1 MNHLAA
7 ATAVATPTGHP
18 VLSPSTGHPVLSTST
33 GHPVLAAPGGLGGF
47 SSSGQAMSLV
57 AFTTVATITL
67 LLCVMTGPDRD
78 DLDEFYT
85 GYGSLSPLRN
95 GLAIAGDYISAATV
109 LGTGG
114 VIALAGYD
122 GVVLA
127 LSTALSLML
136 LMFLLAEPLRN
147 AGRFTMGDALARRMP
162 GRAVRI
168 TACATTIAALLPL
181 MLVQLAGTGDLLAFI
196 LGFSSDALK
205 TGCIIGLGALMISY
219 AAIGGMKGTALIQI
233 MKIVMLLGS
242 GALVAALIL
251 SRFDWDPGALFAA
264 ASKNS
269 GVGPAFLRSG
279 LEFSGSPNPRLD
291 MISSELTVVIGGA
304 CLPHITMRMYTAG
317 SARQVR
323 RSLSWAVPCVAL
335 FMLVI
340 TVIGFGA
347 TALIGRTAIA
357 GADPQGNTAYLL
369 GSRAAFGPDVST
381 GETFLF
387 TTVTAA
393 IFLTLLASVAGMILA
408 CANSLAHDVFASGA
422 RPTSPRREMALA
434 RLSALAVGIPA
445 ILLATLVQHT
455 NLQALVTLSFCLGAS
470 AIAPALVYGLF
481 WRRYTRTGLL
491 ATLIGG
497 TLGVLV
503 LMSGTNLVSGSPF
516 SAFPHADFNWYPF
529 TTTGL
534 VSIPLGFAFGWLGTI
549 ASGRRKAEE
558 QRHQYEAVE
567 GWILAGAV
575 RRGD

>member
-1 MNHLAA
+1 MSQMTEAA
-7 ATAVATPTGHP
+7 AV
-18 VLSPSTGHPVLSTST
+18 TSM
-33 GHPVLAAPGGLGGF
+33 VGF
-47 SSSGQAMSLV
+47 SSSARAMSLV
-57 AFTTVATITL
+57 AFTAVATITL

-85 GYGSLSPLRN
+85 GYGSLSPMRN

-168 TACATTIAALLPL
+168 TACAATLVALLPL
-181 MLVQLAGTGDLLAFI
+181 MLVQLAGAGDLLAFI
-196 LGFSSDALK
+196 LGFSSDSLK
-205 TGCIIGLGALMISY
+205 TGCVIGLGTLMISY

-233 MKIVMLLGS
+233 LKIVMLLGS
-242 GALVAALIL
+242 GTVVAALIL
-251 SRFDWDPGALFAA
+251 QRFDWDPGALFDTAA
-264 ASKNS
+264 RNS
-269 GVGPAFLRSG
+269 GVGTAFLHSG
-279 LEFSGSPNPRLD
+279 LQFAGGPSPRLD
-291 MISSELTVVIGGA
+291 MISSELTVVLGGA

-323 RSLSWAVPCVAL
+323 RSMSWAVPCVAV
-335 FMLVI
+335 FVLVI
-340 TVIGFGA
+340 TVVGFGA
-347 TALIGRTAIA
+347 TALVGRTVIA
-357 GADPQGNTAYLL
+357 GADPQGNTAYLM

-381 GETFLF
+381 AETLLF
-387 TTVTAA
+387 TTVTTA

-408 CANSLAHDVFASGA
+408 CANSLAHDVFAGQI
-422 RPTSPRREMALA
+422 RELSPRREMTLA
-434 RLSALAVGIPA
+434 RVSALAVGAPA
-445 ILLATLVQHT
+445 ILLATLVQHRS
-455 NLQALVTLSFCLGAS
+455 LQPLVTLSFCLGAS

-491 ATLIGG
+491 CTLIGG
-497 TLGVLV
+497 TLTVLI
-503 LMSGTNLVSGSPF
+503 LMTGTNLVSGSPV
-516 SAFPHADFNWYPF
+516 SAFPEADFNWFPF

-534 VSIPLGFAFGWLGTI
+534 VSIPLGFAYGWLGTMV
-549 ASGRRKAEE
+549 SGRRKAEE
-558 QRHQYEAVE
+558 QRRQYEAVE

-575 RRGD
+575 RRGG

>member
-1 MNHLAA
+1 M
-7 ATAVATPTGHP
+7 T
-18 VLSPSTGHPVLSTST
+18 
-33 GHPVLAAPGGLGGF
+33 GF
-47 SSSGQAMSLV
+47 SSSAQTMSLV
-57 AFTTVATITL
+57 AFTTVATVTL

-85 GYGSLSPLRN
+85 GYGTLSPMRN

-127 LSTALSLML
+127 LSGALSLML

-168 TACATTIAALLPL
+168 TACAVTLIALMPM
-181 MLVQLAGTGDLLAFI
+181 MLVQLAGTGDLLAFL

-233 MKIVMLLGS
+233 LKIVMLLGS
-242 GALVAALIL
+242 GAVIAVLIL
-251 SRFDWDPGALFAA
+251 NRFDWNPGALLDAA
-264 ASKNS
+264 AENS
-269 GVGPAFLRSG
+269 GVGGAFLQSG
-279 LEFSGSPNPRLD
+279 LQFADGPNPRLD
-291 MISSELTVVIGGA
+291 MISSQLTVVLGVA
-304 CLPHITMRMYTAG
+304 CLPHVTMRMYTAG

-323 RSLSWAVPCVAL
+323 RSMSWAVWCVAV
-335 FMLVI
+335 FVLVI
-340 TVIGFGA
+340 TVVGFGA
-347 TALIGRTAIA
+347 TALIGRAEIA

-369 GSRAAFGPDVST
+369 GSRAAFGPSVST
-381 GETFLF
+381 PETLLF
-387 TTVTAA
+387 TTVTTAL
-393 IFLTLLASVAGMILA
+393 FLTLLASVAGMILA
-408 CANSLAHDVFASGA
+408 CANSLAHDVFAHGGLLRRRAGA
-422 RPTSPRREMALA
+422 ELSPRREMLLA
-434 RLSALAVGIPA
+434 RASALAVGATA
-445 ILLATLVQHT
+445 ILLATHVQHRS
-455 NLQALVTLSFCLGAS
+455 LQPLVTLSFCLGAS
-470 AIAPALVYGLF
+470 AIAPALVYSLF

-497 TLGVLV
+497 TLTVLL
-503 LMSGTNLVSGSPF
+503 LMPGTNLVSGSPI
-516 SAFPHADFNWYPF
+516 SAFPDADFNWFPF

-534 VSIPLGFAFGWLGTI
+534 VSIPLGFAYGWLGTV
-549 ASGRRKAEE
+549 ASGRKKAEE
-558 QRHQYEAVE
+558 QRRQYEAVE

-575 RRGD
+575 RKED

>member
-1 MNHLAA
+1 MTGSNGLNGLSGLNELAGSNG
-7 ATAVATPTGHP
+7 VTG
-18 VLSPSTGHPVLSTST
+18 LN
-33 GHPVLAAPGGLGGF
+33 GLTGF
-47 SSSGQAMSLV
+47 SSSAQAMSLV
-57 AFTTVATITL
+57 AFTAVATITL

-85 GYGSLSPLRN
+85 GYGSLSPMRN

-168 TACATTIAALLPL
+168 TACAVTLVALLPL
-181 MLVQLAGTGDLLAFI
+181 MLVQLAGAGDLLAFI
-196 LGFSSDALK
+196 LGFSNDSLK
-205 TGCIIGLGALMISY
+205 TGCVIGLGALMISY

-233 MKIVMLLGS
+233 LKIVMLLGS
-242 GALVAALIL
+242 GAVVAVLVL
-251 SRFDWDPGALFAA
+251 SRFDWNPGALLDAA
-264 ASKNS
+264 AQNS
-269 GVGPAFLRSG
+269 GVGSAFLHSG
-279 LEFSGSPNPRLD
+279 LQFAGGSNPRLD
-291 MISSELTVVIGGA
+291 MITSEMTVVLGGA
-304 CLPHITMRMYTAG
+304 CLPHVTMRMYTAG

-323 RSLSWAVPCVAL
+323 RSMSWAVPCVAL
-335 FMLVI
+335 FVLVI
-340 TVIGFGA
+340 TVVGFGA
-347 TALIGRTAIA
+347 TALIGRGTIA

-381 GETFLF
+381 FETLLF
-387 TTVTAA
+387 TTVTTA

-408 CANSLAHDVFASGA
+408 CANSLAHDVFAHSGLLRA
-422 RPTSPRREMALA
+422 RRHDDELSPRREMLLA
-434 RLSALAVGIPA
+434 RLSALAVGAPT
-445 ILLATLVQHT
+445 ILLATLVQHRS
-455 NLQALVTLSFCLGAS
+455 LQPLATLSFCLGAS
-470 AIAPALVYGLF
+470 AIAPALVYSLF

-497 TLGVLV
+497 TLTVLL
-503 LMSGTNLVSGSPF
+503 LMPGTNLVSGSPT
-516 SAFPHADFNWYPF
+516 SAFPEADFNWFPF

-534 VSIPLGFAFGWLGTI
+534 VSIPLGFAYGWLGTV

-558 QRHQYEAVE
+558 QRRQYEAVE

-575 RRGD
+575 RRGS

>member
-1 MNHLAA
+1 MSQMTE
-7 ATAVATPTGHP
+7 ATAV
-18 VLSPSTGHPVLSTST
+18 TSM
-33 GHPVLAAPGGLGGF
+33 VGF
-47 SSSGQAMSLV
+47 SSSARAMSLV
-57 AFTTVATITL
+57 AFTAVATITL

-85 GYGSLSPLRN
+85 GYGSLSPMRN

-168 TACATTIAALLPL
+168 TACAATLVALLPL
-181 MLVQLAGTGDLLAFI
+181 MLVQLAGAGDLLAFI
-196 LGFSSDALK
+196 LGFSSDSLK
-205 TGCIIGLGALMISY
+205 TGCVIGLGTLMISY

-233 MKIVMLLGS
+233 LKIVMLLGS
-242 GALVAALIL
+242 GTVVAALIL
-251 SRFDWDPGALFAA
+251 QRFDWDPGALFDTAA
-264 ASKNS
+264 RNS
-269 GVGPAFLRSG
+269 GVGTAFLHSG
-279 LEFSGSPNPRLD
+279 LQFAGGPSPRLD
-291 MISSELTVVIGGA
+291 MISSELTVVLGGA

-323 RSLSWAVPCVAL
+323 RSMSWAVPCVAV
-335 FMLVI
+335 FVLVI
-340 TVIGFGA
+340 TVVGFGA
-347 TALIGRTAIA
+347 TALVGRTVIA
-357 GADPQGNTAYLL
+357 GADPQGNTAYLM

-381 GETFLF
+381 AETLLF
-387 TTVTAA
+387 TTVTTA

-408 CANSLAHDVFASGA
+408 CANSLAHDVFAGQI
-422 RPTSPRREMALA
+422 RELSPRREMTLA
-434 RLSALAVGIPA
+434 RVSALAVGAPA
-445 ILLATLVQHT
+445 ILLATLVQHRS
-455 NLQALVTLSFCLGAS
+455 LQPLVTLSFCLGAS

-491 ATLIGG
+491 CTLIGG
-497 TLGVLV
+497 TLTVLI
-503 LMSGTNLVSGSPF
+503 LMTGTNLVSGSPV
-516 SAFPHADFNWYPF
+516 SAFPEADFNWFPF

-534 VSIPLGFAFGWLGTI
+534 VSIPLGFAYGWLGTMV
-549 ASGRRKAEE
+549 SGRRKAEE
-558 QRHQYEAVE
+558 QRRQYEAVE

-575 RRGD
+575 RRGG